1 MYKFFGVRK
10 PHLVNPL
17 LYNGAVEAIEI
28 LKELWLLCTGLSK
41 VSWDIF
47 G

>member
-1 MYKFFGVRK
+1 MYKFFTK
-10 PHLVNPL
+10 PHPSNPL

-28 LKELWLLCTGLSK
+28 LTESWLLCSGLSK